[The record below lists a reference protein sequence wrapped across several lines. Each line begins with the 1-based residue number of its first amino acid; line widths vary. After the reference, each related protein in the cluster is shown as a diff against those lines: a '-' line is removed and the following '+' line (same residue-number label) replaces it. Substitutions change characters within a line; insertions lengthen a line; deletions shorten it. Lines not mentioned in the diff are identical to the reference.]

1 MSGERVRRIIK
12 VIVRV
17 VSAAVGVVLTTGCA
31 LWVGLDANGLEWV
44 LARDLD
50 VKAGWEL
57 TPSWFA
63 WVLLCTASFALV
75 AAPKP
80 KFKVDVLPIV
90 LAIWIV
96 HIVPSAVSFSSS
108 FQFAM
113 PRLRTCVYKGCWPL
127 YWQDAAIACPLALTV
142 IIMVILAIGGRR
154 INFWVRAL
162 VPSVV
167 YAVTTVLL
175 ALIWKPYLL
184 PFFLFPPP

>member
-1 MSGERVRRIIK
+1 
-12 VIVRV
+12 
-17 VSAAVGVVLTTGCA
+17 
-31 LWVGLDANGLEWV
+31 
-44 LARDLD
+44 
-50 VKAGWEL
+50 
-57 TPSWFA
+57 
-63 WVLLCTASFALV
+63 
-75 AAPKP
+75 
-80 KFKVDVLPIV
+80 
-90 LAIWIV
+90 
-96 HIVPSAVSFSSS
+96 
-108 FQFAM
+108 M

-184 PFFLFPPP
+184 PFFLFSPP

>member
-12 VIVRV
+12 VIARV

-63 WVLLCTASFALV
+63 WVLLCAASFALV

-90 LAIWIV
+90 LAI
-96 HIVPSAVSFSSS
+96 
-108 FQFAM
+108 
-113 PRLRTCVYKGCWPL
+113 
-127 YWQDAAIACPLALTV
+127 
-142 IIMVILAIGGRR
+142 
-154 INFWVRAL
+154 
-162 VPSVV
+162 
-167 YAVTTVLL
+167 
-175 ALIWKPYLL
+175 
-184 PFFLFPPP
+184 